1 MKLEPPRPRWLAIY
15 ACLALVGCQQADWRP
30 QAIAQAET
38 KMREQVSD
46 PAAQFSHVQLTGD
59 DKTGQTC
66 GTITAVL
73 GPDRLSRSERFI
85 VYIDNTAGPYIEG
98 GFDNPPL
105 SQANFDRA
113 WQGDCLNE
121 GYSS

>member
-1 MKLEPPRPRWLAIY
+1 MQRAKPILLA
-15 ACLALVGCQQADWRP
+15 ACLSLIACQRADWRP
-30 QAIAQAET
+30 QAIAQAEA
-38 KMREQVSD
+38 KMRDQVAD
-46 PAAQFSHVQLTGD
+46 PAAQSSHVQLTGD

-66 GTITAVL
+66 GTMTAVL
-73 GPDRLSRSERFI
+73 GPDRVSRSERFI

-98 GFDNPPL
+98 GFGNPPL

-121 GYSS
+121 GYIS